1 MVVEL
6 QVWECMHEN
15 NISGASAAFSLIT
28 VKTIKFTQ

>member
-6 QVWECMHEN
+6 HVWECMHKN

-28 VKTIKFTQ
+28 VKIVKFTE

>member
-6 QVWECMHEN
+6 HVWECMHKN

-28 VKTIKFTQ
+28 VKTIRFME